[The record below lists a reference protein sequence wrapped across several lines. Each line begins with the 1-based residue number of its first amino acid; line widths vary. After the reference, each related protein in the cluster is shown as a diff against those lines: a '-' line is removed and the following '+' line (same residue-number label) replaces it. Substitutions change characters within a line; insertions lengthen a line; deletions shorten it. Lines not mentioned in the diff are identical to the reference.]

1 MEYLF
6 DNIANETSKEIF
18 IEYLVKCSYL
28 EIYNENVNDL
38 LNSNSKNLQ
47 VYKYKFIFLS

>member
-28 EIYNENVNDL
+28 EIYNEKVIDL
-38 LNSNSKNLQ
+38 LNSDSANIH
-47 VYKYKFIFLS
+47 VHKYIIIFIS